1 MEESLTDYNLAQ
13 NVALIFLSAV
23 LPLIATEI
31 NYSFLTMK
39 ILVFSEGCEGHR
51 TFPASLTLEYS
62 EKKTLLPTLNLELA
76 ISVDNSER
84 LETPSKQGKR

>member
-1 MEESLTDYNLAQ
+1 
-13 NVALIFLSAV
+13 
-23 LPLIATEI
+23 
-31 NYSFLTMK
+31 MK

-51 TFPASLTLEYS
+51 TFLASLTLEYS

-76 ISVDNSER
+76 ISVGNSER

>member
-51 TFPASLTLEYS
+51 TFPASLTLE

-76 ISVDNSER
+76 ISVGNSER

>member
-1 MEESLTDYNLAQ
+1 
-13 NVALIFLSAV
+13 
-23 LPLIATEI
+23 
-31 NYSFLTMK
+31 MK

-76 ISVDNSER
+76 ISVGNSER
-84 LETPSKQGKR
+84 LETLSKQGKRWI